1 MSTTAVPQPVLR
13 VADVVA
19 LVVGIVV
26 GAGIFRTP
34 SLVAANTSS
43 APIALLAW
51 VVGGGVSL
59 VGALCYAEL
68 ATAYPHAGGDYHYLR
83 RAFGQRLAFL
93 FAWARLSVIQTGSI
107 ALLAFIIGDYVARL
121 VPLGE
126 YAAPLY
132 AAVTITALTGL
143 NLAGVRHGTRTQSLL
158 TVMVVVGLLL
168 ITATGLLLTAP
179 AMPETTSAA
188 PPPAPGSFGL
198 ALVFVL
204 LTYGGW
210 NEAVYVSTELHDTRR
225 NMARALIVSL
235 LLVTGLY
242 VAVNW
247 AYLRILGL
255 SGVARADAVAA
266 ELMGHAYGTLGTLV
280 VSLCITVCALTSA
293 NATVLTGARMVY
305 AAGRD
310 FPLFAFLGRWSG
322 RSGAPTGALVAQGA
336 VALLLVLCGTL
347 TRKGFETIVEY
358 TAPVFWCFF
367 LLTGIALFV
376 LRWKDRDVA
385 RPFRVP
391 LYPLTPLLFCLT
403 SAYLLYA
410 SLSYTGTGAL
420 VGVAVLA
427 TGALVL
433 WLLDIQGEP

>member
-13 VADVVA
+13 VVDVVA

-26 GAGIFRTP
+26 GAGIFHTP

-51 VVGGGVSL
+51 VLGGSVSL

-107 ALLAFIIGDYVARL
+107 ALLAFIVGD
-121 VPLGE
+121 

-132 AAVTITALTGL
+132 AAVTIIALRGL
-143 NLAGVRHGTRTQSLL
+143 NLAGGRHGTRTQSLL

-168 ITATGLLLTAP
+168 ITATGLVCTAP
-179 AMPETTSAA
+179 ATPETAGAA
-188 PPPAPGSFGL
+188 PPPAAGSFGL

-210 NEAVYVSTELHDTRR
+210 NEAVYVATELHDTRR

-235 LLVTGLY
+235 LLVIGLY

-247 AYLRILGL
+247 AYLRALGL
-255 SGVARADAVAA
+255 NGVARADAVAA
-266 ELMGHAYGTLGTLV
+266 ELMGHAYGTLGTLA

-293 NATVLTGARMVY
+293 NATVLTGARLVY

-322 RSGAPTGALVAQGA
+322 RAGAPTGALVAQGA
-336 VALLLVLCGTL
+336 VALLLVLCGAL

-376 LRWKDRDVA
+376 LRWKDRDVV
-385 RPFRVP
+385 RSFRVP
-391 LYPLTPLLFCLT
+391 LYPLTPLFFCLT

-410 SLSYTGTGAL
+410 SLSYTGAGAL

-427 TGALVL
+427 TGVL
-433 WLLDIQGEP
+433 LLWFLDIEGEP